1 MNGKIKEVIQENN
14 LDKVVTY
21 LGFIKD
27 IDKYFQSSDIFILP
41 SIEEKVAPHLF

>member
-1 MNGKIKEVIQENN
+1 MNGKIKEVIQENK

-27 IDKYFQSSDIFILP
+27 IDKYFKVLIFLFYHLLK
-41 SIEEKVAPHLF
+41 EKVVPHLF

>member
-21 LGFIKD
+21 LGFIRD
-27 IDKYFQSSDIFILP
+27 IDKYFQSSYFILP
-41 SIEEKVAPHLF
+41 SIEREGCPHLF